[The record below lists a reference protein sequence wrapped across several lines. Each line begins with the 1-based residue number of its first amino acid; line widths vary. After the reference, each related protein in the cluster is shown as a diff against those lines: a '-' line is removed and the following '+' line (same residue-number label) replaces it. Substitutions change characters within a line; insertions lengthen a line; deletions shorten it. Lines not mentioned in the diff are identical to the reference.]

1 MSSSGAPVSAAA
13 SSAVSKVASATAS
26 ASKAAVKIDKV
37 KRLAHRTTGMTYQWY
52 IITGCVFGLGVW
64 YAASLVRSSYLRRK
78 GAAARAAGTSK
89 ESAAAASGGASAS
102 NVPRALGAWFDNYRN
117 IAVLPLFIYKRS
129 TLNEWFFTIAYTA
142 IVIALGLRASGN
154 QGTWDIAN
162 PMGMVAFAQM
172 PFIVGLASK
181 NNVLSALTGISY
193 EKFNYLHRAAGRVC
207 VLTTALHTFAWVKKG
222 LGTHGPGNEVFTTG
236 VIAAVGLLM
245 MFLTSFQPIRQ
256 LLYEFFLLCHIAFGL
271 MFIIAAYYHWPP
283 FSYWVWPCF
292 IIWGLDRFAS
302 LARMVV
308 INKAWLLPFAS
319 RRAEHSACKVELV
332 DPNVVRITV
341 NRPILRWIPGQH
353 AYVTMPQVASLRYEQ
368 HPFTLAT
375 IPDESGDAVFIV
387 RAQTGFTRRL
397 VNSLTADVTTDLNAY
412 IEGPYGTTHRMNHFD
427 SVLLVAG
434 GTGITFALSHLLD
447 IIKHGRE
454 GKSAVGQVH
463 LVWNVRQ
470 GANVAWIAPYV
481 NAALEKGSGNT
492 RVVISV
498 YITRSHASDEP
509 NADSVD
515 EADTEPNGVETPATG
530 SDSSS
535 ASVDEKDKDHSHKY
549 LEASGLSAPAAAVT
563 RFYHGRSHVE
573 HIVRSDLAASTA
585 DAAGLGIAVCGPTS
599 LLLDSRRAVFKVN
612 SASAV
617 LQGQKPLSLHCQ
629 TFGW

>member
-1 MSSSGAPVSAAA
+1 
-13 SSAVSKVASATAS
+13 
-26 ASKAAVKIDKV
+26 
-37 KRLAHRTTGMTYQWY
+37 MTYQWY

-78 GAAARAAGTSK
+78 GAAARAAGTTK
-89 ESAAAASGGASAS
+89 ESAAASGSASAS
-102 NVPRALGAWFDNYRN
+102 NVGRAFSAVFDNYRN
-117 IAVLPLFIYKRS
+117 IKVLPLFIYQRS
-129 TLNEWFFTIAYTA
+129 TLNEWFFTVAYTA
-142 IVIALGLRASGN
+142 IVIALGLRASGTQN
-154 QGTWDIAN
+154 TWDIAN

-222 LGTHGPGNEVFTTG
+222 LGKHGPGNVVFTTG
-236 VIAAVGLLM
+236 VIAAIGLLM
-245 MFLTSFQPIRQ
+245 MFLTSFQPIRKAF
-256 LLYEFFLLCHIAFGL
+256 YEFFLIAHIAFGL
-271 MFIIAAYYHWPP
+271 MFIIAAYYHWPE
-283 FSYWVWPCF
+283 FNYWVWPCLL
-292 IIWGLDRFAS
+292 IWGLDRIVSFAR
-302 LARMVV
+302 LAI
-308 INKAWLLPFAS
+308 INKAWLLPFRS

-353 AYVTMPQVASLRYEQ
+353 AFVSMPQVAALRYEQ
-368 HPFTLAT
+368 HPFTLAG

-397 VNSLTADVTTDLNAY
+397 VNSLTTDVTTDLNAY
-412 IEGPYGTTHRMNHFD
+412 VEGPYGTSHRMNHFD
-427 SVLLVAG
+427 SVLLIAG
-434 GTGITFALSHLLD
+434 GTGVTFALAHLLD

-454 GKSAVGQVH
+454 GKTAVGTVH

-470 GANVAWIAPYV
+470 GANVSWIAPYV
-481 NAALEKGSGNT
+481 NAALAQGSGNT

-515 EADTEPNGVETPATG
+515 EADADPNGVETPATG
-530 SDSSS
+530 SDSSTTE
-535 ASVDEKDKDHSHKY
+535 VDEKDRDHSPKY
-549 LEASGLSAPAAAVT
+549 VAAAGLSASAAAVT

-573 HIVRSDLAASTA
+573 HIVRSDLDAATA
-585 DAAGLGIAVCGPTS
+585 DAGGLGIAVCGPTS

-612 SASAV
+612 SGSAV
-617 LQGQKPLSLHCQ
+617 MRGQKPLSLHCQ

>member
-1 MSSSGAPVSAAA
+1 MSSSATSVSAAA
-13 SSAVSKVASATAS
+13 SSAVSKVASAT
-26 ASKAAVKIDKV
+26 KAAATTVKIDKV
-37 KRLAHRTTGMTYQWY
+37 KRLAHRKTGMTYQWY

-64 YAASLVRSSYLRRK
+64 YAISLVRSSYLRRK

-89 ESAAAASGGASAS
+89 ESAAAASGGSSAA
-102 NVPRALGAWFDNYRN
+102 NVPSALGVMFNNYRN
-117 IAVLPLFIYKRS
+117 VAVLPLYIYQRS

-142 IVIALGLRASGN
+142 IVIALGLRASGSQN
-154 QGTWDIAN
+154 TWDIAN

-207 VLTTALHTFAWVKKG
+207 VLTTALHTFAWIKKG
-222 LGTHGPGNEVFTTG
+222 LGKHGPGDVVFTTG
-236 VIAAVGLLM
+236 VVAAVGLLM
-245 MFLTSFQPIRQ
+245 MFLTSFQPIRKMF
-256 LLYEFFLLCHIAFGL
+256 YEFFLIAHIAFAL
-271 MFIIAAYYHWPP
+271 MFIVAAYLHWPD
-283 FSYWVWPCF
+283 FDYWVWPCLL
-292 IIWGLDRFAS
+292 IWGLDRFVS
-302 LARMVV
+302 MARMIV
-308 INKAWLLPFAS
+308 INKAWLLPFAK

-353 AYVTMPQVASLRYEQ
+353 AYVTMPQVAALRYEQ

-397 VNSLTADVTTDLNAY
+397 VNSLTTDVTTDINAY

-427 SVLLVAG
+427 TVVLVAG
-434 GTGITFALSHLLD
+434 GTGITYALSHLLD

-454 GKSAVGQVH
+454 GNTAVGVVH

-470 GANVAWIAPYV
+470 GANVAWIAPFI

-492 RVVISV
+492 RVVLSV

-509 NADSVD
+509 NADGTDDADVD
-515 EADTEPNGVETPATG
+515 PNGVDTPATG
-530 SDSSS
+530 SDSSTTE
-535 ASVDEKDKDHSHKY
+535 VNEKDRDHSEKY
-549 LEASGLSAPAAAVT
+549 VAASGLSPAAAAVT

-573 HIVRSDLAASTA
+573 HILRSDLAASTA
-585 DAAGLGIAVCGPTS
+585 DGAGLGVAVCGPTS